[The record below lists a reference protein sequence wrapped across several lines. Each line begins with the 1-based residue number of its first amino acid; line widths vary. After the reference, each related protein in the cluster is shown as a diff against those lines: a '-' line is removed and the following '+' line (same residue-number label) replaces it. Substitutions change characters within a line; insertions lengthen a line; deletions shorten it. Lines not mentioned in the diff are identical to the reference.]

1 MLPAVFV
8 FLCCLF
14 SFSSLGK
21 FLNGSVWPPLCS
33 QTDPSGPKA
42 QCQQYTNCYLIT
54 SKFGFPGP
62 RPKWARPLI
71 LLILRPTHPNHSFSR
86 QIKIAT
92 FGGVTLFLVQQIKE
106 VLGNTGGSL
115 RLGQRCKSKCTR
127 KANLKHTHEQILA
140 RRQEMRIPGNVRL
153 NVRTGTAIMTSELSM
168 FS

>member
-1 MLPAVFV
+1 MNQAVKASDGLFAQRINWLEVISAVVSKGLSTLNYMLPAVFV

-86 QIKIAT
+86 QIKMAT
-92 FGGVTLFLVQQIKE
+92 FVESHFSWYNKSRKCWAIQEVHFGSGKDANPNVHVKQI
-106 VLGNTGGSL
+106 
-115 RLGQRCKSKCTR
+115 
-127 KANLKHTHEQILA
+127 
-140 RRQEMRIPGNVRL
+140 
-153 NVRTGTAIMTSELSM
+153 
-168 FS
+168 